1 MIGGLGG
8 FILPI
13 AFGFMND
20 FIGVFT
26 SCFMLLF
33 TITGIALLWMHIS
46 ILVMEKDI
54 DKSRYLPEL
63 GKAKV
68 ISTVDEAIETT
79 QAQIEKL
86 KKLKK
91 SLK

>member
-1 MIGGLGG
+1 
-8 FILPI
+8 
-13 AFGFMND
+13 MND

-33 TITGIALLWMHIS
+33 AITGIALLWMHIS